1 MEIKY
6 NKLLLIDGSHALHR
20 NIAQPN
26 LWEMRNAEGT
36 RTGGIFGTLNTLLK
50 ETSNFNY
57 FPIVIFDGH
66 LSPRRLAIY
75 DNYKRN
81 KDKQLLLEG
90 VAYEEPTEY
99 DLLQNEQRQEYN
111 RQREIL
117 KEILITLGIPVLHLE
132 DWEGDDLIYILTQI
146 TKDSIIVSDD
156 KDMLQMICDNGERR
170 CRVRR
175 GMRDEFWDIN
185 SLKDMGIDQGEYIA
199 CKAICGDPSDNIPS
213 ACYGVGEKTA
223 LGLYKIYQH
232 SRTVTT
238 GFPQDEKALAD
249 VCKFLELSKR
259 KAYLNFDENQFLTNM
274 LLMDLSLVQNDI
286 TQTVLDQIYDAI
298 SVGAHYT
305 NYDLTRQLLQDQNI
319 NSISVNTIIENVKRT
334 KNLIS
339 MEDYDTTKD
348 VADFVPKK
356 VGGLF

>member
-1 MEIKY
+1 MKILY

-20 NIAQPN
+20 NIAQPQ

-36 RTGGIFGTLNTLLK
+36 RTGGIYGTLNTLLK
-50 ETSNFNY
+50 ETSNYNY

-66 LSPRRLAIY
+66 LSQRRLAIY
-75 DNYKRN
+75 DNYKRY
-81 KDKQLLLEG
+81 KEKQLLLEG
-90 VAYEEPTEY
+90 VITEEPTELE
-99 DLLQNEQRQEYN
+99 LLQNEQRQEYN
-111 RQREIL
+111 RQREII
-117 KEILITLGIPVLHLE
+117 KEILIELGIPVIHLD

-156 KDMLQMICDNGERR
+156 KDMLQMICDNNERR

-185 SLKDMGIDQGEYIA
+185 SLKDMGINQGEYIA

-238 GFPQDEKALAD
+238 GFPQDEKTLAD
-249 VCKFLELSKR
+249 VCKLLNISKR
-259 KAYLNFDENQFLTNM
+259 KAYLDFNENQFLTNI
-274 LLMDLSLVQNDI
+274 LLIDLSLVQNDV
-286 TQTVLDQIYDAI
+286 TQEVLNMIYNAI
-298 SVGAHYT
+298 STGLSYN
-305 NYDLTRQLLQDQNI
+305 NYDLAQQILNAQSIYSINI
-319 NSISVNTIIENVKRT
+319 NTILDNVKRT
-334 KNLIS
+334 KYLVGIESYENSKNIS
-339 MEDYDTTKD
+339 DT
-348 VADFVPKK
+348 VPKK